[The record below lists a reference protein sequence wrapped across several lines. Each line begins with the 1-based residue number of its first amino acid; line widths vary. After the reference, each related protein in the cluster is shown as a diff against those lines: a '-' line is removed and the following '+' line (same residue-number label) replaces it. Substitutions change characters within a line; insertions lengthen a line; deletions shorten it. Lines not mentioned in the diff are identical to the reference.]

1 MLNTYLLTQGETG
14 SVAIVSTNGQ
24 KGGNFHREQNIVDMR
39 IDIAKFDN
47 CTWDE
52 KNIFPWNF
60 TTISGWEQVK
70 KNVKTI
76 SCPREYVSNWKKR
89 KQPTGQVFTTAAFLP
104 QPSFLEEVVQSE
116 NQRRDESEE
125 QDYSLCGKS

>member
-52 KNIFPWNF
+52 KNIFP
-60 TTISGWEQVK
+60 
-70 KNVKTI
+70 
-76 SCPREYVSNWKKR
+76 
-89 KQPTGQVFTTAAFLP
+89 
-104 QPSFLEEVVQSE
+104 
-116 NQRRDESEE
+116 
-125 QDYSLCGKS
+125 